1 MRDLHQLKQEIKGFI
16 VRRLRLTD
24 VSPESI
30 GDADPLFGGGLDLDS
45 VDLLDLVVGVEKEY
59 GIRIAS
65 AAEGREILASVNS
78 LAEHISRFHA
88 SASGE
93 ISSARRANTA
103 RTSGG
108 TMNVGDSGQPSPFFA
123 AAASSAPSGSPC
135 ASRVSCFFGAP

>member
-78 LAEHISRFHA
+78 LAEHISRFQA
-88 SASGE
+88 SA
-93 ISSARRANTA
+93 
-103 RTSGG
+103 
-108 TMNVGDSGQPSPFFA
+108 
-123 AAASSAPSGSPC
+123 
-135 ASRVSCFFGAP
+135 

>member
-1 MRDLHQLKQEIKGFI
+1 MPDMHQLKAEIKSFI
-16 VRRLRLTD
+16 VKRLRLTD

-78 LAEHISRFHA
+78 LAEHISRSHA
-88 SASGE
+88 SA
-93 ISSARRANTA
+93 
-103 RTSGG
+103 
-108 TMNVGDSGQPSPFFA
+108 
-123 AAASSAPSGSPC
+123 
-135 ASRVSCFFGAP
+135 

>member
-1 MRDLHQLKQEIKGFI
+1 MRDLLQLKQEIKSFI
-16 VRRLRLTD
+16 VKRLRLTD

-78 LAEHISRFHA
+78 LAEHISRSHA
-88 SASGE
+88 SA
-93 ISSARRANTA
+93 
-103 RTSGG
+103 
-108 TMNVGDSGQPSPFFA
+108 
-123 AAASSAPSGSPC
+123 
-135 ASRVSCFFGAP
+135 

>member
-1 MRDLHQLKQEIKGFI
+1 MADLLQLKQEIKSFI
-16 VRRLRLTD
+16 VKRLRLTD

-78 LAEHISRFHA
+78 LAEHISRSHPPA
-88 SASGE
+88 
-93 ISSARRANTA
+93 
-103 RTSGG
+103 
-108 TMNVGDSGQPSPFFA
+108 
-123 AAASSAPSGSPC
+123 
-135 ASRVSCFFGAP
+135 